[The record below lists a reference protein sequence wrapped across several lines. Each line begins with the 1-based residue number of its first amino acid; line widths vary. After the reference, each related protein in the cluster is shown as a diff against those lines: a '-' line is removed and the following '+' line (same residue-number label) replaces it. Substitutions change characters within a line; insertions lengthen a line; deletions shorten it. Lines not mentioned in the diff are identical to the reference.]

1 MKNKI
6 LLSSCI
12 ISALLLTSTPTL
24 AAHEALSK
32 SNVEHSNV
40 KVSIKDSLG
49 GIWYILDKQDE
60 GTPRERYLIQP
71 SRQSDG
77 SIIKH
82 MNGWRMWIEQIS
94 PQSVKLS
101 MKISNVD
108 HVKTFKLEK
117 TPINKEQCETY
128 LIGDKTDNNTTV
140 CISISTSTKQVQG
153 LW

>member
-24 AAHEALSK
+24 AAHEALS
-32 SNVEHSNV
+32 NVEYSKV

-60 GTPRERYLIQP
+60 GTPRERYIIQP

-117 TPINKEQCETY
+117 TPTKKEQCETFS
-128 LIGDKTDNNTTV
+128 LGDKPNNSTV
-140 CISISTSTKQVQG
+140 VCLSIPTSTNQKQG